1 MIPAMLLATLAAV
14 AIATPPPAPVPPAAP
29 PSSTGYPTE
38 ALADYVIG
46 CMAANGQTQDALRR
60 CSCSMDTIASVLP
73 YDDYVKAQT
82 VIAMR
87 GQGESAPR
95 SLPMCRNCGPWRKA
109 ARGAG
114 GLISAA
120 SDLHPNG
127 KT

>member
-1 MIPAMLLATLAAV
+1 
-14 AIATPPPAPVPPAAP
+14 
-29 PSSTGYPTE
+29 
-38 ALADYVIG
+38 
-46 CMAANGQTQDALRR
+46 MAANGQTQDALRR

-87 GQGESAPR
+87 GQGGSAPR
-95 SLPMCRNCGPWRKA
+95 SLPMCRNCGPWRKSC
-109 ARGAG
+109 ARRRWR
-114 GLISAA
+114 LISAA

>member
-1 MIPAMLLATLAAV
+1 MIPAMLLSTLAAV
-14 AIATPPPAPVPPAAP
+14 AVATPPPAPAPPAAP

-87 GQGESAPR
+87 GQGGER
-95 SLPMCRNCGPWRKA
+95 A
-109 ARGAG
+109 ALFADVPQLRAMTQK
-114 GLISAA
+114 LRAA
-120 SDLHPNG
+120 QVEADFRCF
-127 KT
+127 